1 MINIKKRIEQAKALL
16 LIEQPYFGSIAS
28 AQKSKLNEDIQT
40 FTSDPEFFQYNDDY
54 IECLGDDELKFILTN
69 SAMHQAL
76 GYENRQD
83 GRMSWLW
90 TMAQDYAINSL
101 LVNNGLEL
109 PDALLYDDKFDEMS
123 CEAIYKILED
133 EIDDDKHTPKEVEN
147 IKYEKMPDTNEY
159 DEDPAEITDMNQ
171 QLLNKAKLQ
180 GDLPLGIEILVPR
193 LNKSEISWR
202 DELYTV
208 IENSV
213 KFDYTLSP
221 PNKRYLWQGIALPAL
236 SGTKVK
242 IVIAIDS
249 SGSIDANLLS
259 IFLSEIES
267 ILNQFENFEIDLLIA
282 DAKVHEHHIIYPGD
296 SIEYNIKG
304 GGGTNFEETFK
315 YIDENINDI
324 TLMLYFT
331 DGLGKFPIEEPFY
344 DVVWV
349 MPKEGQTLPFGRVI
363 NL

>member
-1 MINIKKRIEQAKALL
+1 MVNIEKKIEQTKATL

-54 IECLGDDELKFILTN
+54 IECLNDDELKFILTN
-69 SAMHQAL
+69 SAMHQAF
-76 GYENRQD
+76 GYENRQE

-109 PDALLYDDKFDEMS
+109 PDALLFDDRFDDLS

-133 EIDDDKHTPKEVEN
+133 EIDDEKHTPKDVEN
-147 IKYEKMPDTNEY
+147 IKYEKIQDTNEY
-159 DEDPAEITDMNQ
+159 DQDPIEDIHE
-171 QLLNKAKLQ
+171 QLLNKAKMQ

-193 LNKSEISWR
+193 LNKNEISWR
-202 DELYTV
+202 DELFTV

-249 SGSIDANLLS
+249 SGSIDNNLLA
-259 IFLSEIES
+259 IFLSETES

-282 DAKVHEHHIIYPGD
+282 DTKVHEHHIIYPGD
-296 SIEYNIKG
+296 AIEYNIKG
-304 GGGTNFEETFK
+304 GGSTNFEETFN
-315 YIDENINDI
+315 YIDENINDV

-331 DGLGKFPIEEPFY
+331 DGLGKFPIDEPFY

-349 MPKEGQTLPFGRVI
+349 MPKEGQNIPFGRVI

>member
-1 MINIKKRIEQAKALL
+1 MVNIEKKIEQTKATL

-54 IECLGDDELKFILTN
+54 IECLNDDELKFILTN
-69 SAMHQAL
+69 SAMHQAF
-76 GYENRQD
+76 GYENRQE

-109 PDALLYDDKFDEMS
+109 PDALLFDDRFDDLS

-133 EIDDDKHTPKEVEN
+133 EIDDEKHTPKDVEN
-147 IKYEKMPDTNEY
+147 IKYEKMQDTNEY
-159 DEDPAEITDMNQ
+159 DQDPIEDIHE
-171 QLLNKAKLQ
+171 QLLNKAKMQ

-202 DELYTV
+202 DELFTV

-249 SGSIDANLLS
+249 SGSIDNNLLA
-259 IFLSEIES
+259 IFLSETES

-296 SIEYNIKG
+296 AIEYNIKG
-304 GGGTNFEETFK
+304 GGGTNFEETFN
-315 YIDENINDI
+315 YIDENINDV

-331 DGLGKFPIEEPFY
+331 DGLGKFPIDEPFY

-349 MPKEGQTLPFGRVI
+349 MPKEGQNIPFGRVI

>member
-1 MINIKKRIEQAKALL
+1 MIKIEKRIEQAKAVL

-28 AQKSKLNEDIQT
+28 SQKSKLNEDIQT
-40 FTSDPEFFQYNDDY
+40 FASDPLYFEYNDDY
-54 IECLGDDELKFILTN
+54 IECLSEDELKFILTN

-76 GYENRQD
+76 GYTQRQE

-109 PDALLYDDKFDEMS
+109 PDALLYDDKFDDMS

-133 EIDDDKHTPKEVEN
+133 EIDDDKHTPKDVEN
-147 IKYEKMPDTNEY
+147 IRYEKMQDTNEY
-159 DEDPAEITDMNQ
+159 DEDSIEDMHEQ
-171 QLLNKAKLQ
+171 QINKAKLQ

-193 LNKSEISWR
+193 LNKNEISWR
-202 DELYTV
+202 DELFTV

-213 KFDYTLSP
+213 KFDYTLFP

-249 SGSIDANLLS
+249 SGSIDGELLS
-259 IFLSEIES
+259 LFLSETES

-296 SIEYNIKG
+296 GIEYNIKG
-304 GGGTNFEETFK
+304 GGGTNFEETFN
-315 YIDENINDI
+315 YIDENINAV

-331 DGLGKFPIEEPFY
+331 DGLGKFPDDEPFY

-349 MPKEGQTLPFGRVI
+349 MPKQRQTLPFGRVI